1 MIYRFTLISDESDDF
16 VREIQIDPDATFYDF
31 HKAILQ
37 SVDYKDNQMTS
48 FFICDE
54 GWEKEKEITLEEMNA
69 DPEVDCWIMKDTLLS
84 DLIEDEHQKVI
95 YVFDYMTE
103 RSFFI
108 EQTEIV
114 TGKQIKGAKCTRSEG
129 EPPAQEVNFEEY
141 EIKLSANLDLDEYFY
156 GDQDYDMEDLDCEGF
171 EGLGE
176 MSNPYDDDRY

>member
-31 HKAILQ
+31 HKAILKA
-37 SVDYKDNQMTS
+37 VDYKDNKMTS

-54 GWEKEKEITLEEMNA
+54 GWEKEKEITLEEMND
-69 DPEVDCWIMKDTLLS
+69 DPEVDSWIMKDTVLS
-84 DLIEDEHQKVI
+84 DLVEDEHQKLI

-108 EQTEIV
+108 ELTEII

-129 EPPAQEVNFEEY
+129 EAPAQEVNFEEY
-141 EIKLSANLDLDEYFY
+141 ENKFSANLDLDENFY
-156 GDQDYDMEDLDCEGF
+156 GDQDYDMEDLDSEGF
-171 EGLGE
+171 EGLSD

>member
-1 MIYRFTLISDESDDF
+1 
-16 VREIQIDPDATFYDF
+16 
-31 HKAILQ
+31 
-37 SVDYKDNQMTS
+37 
-48 FFICDE
+48 
-54 GWEKEKEITLEEMNA
+54 
-69 DPEVDCWIMKDTLLS
+69 MKDTLLS
-84 DLIEDEHQKVI
+84 DLMEDEHQKLI

-108 EQTEIV
+108 ELTEIV

-141 EIKLSANLDLDEYFY
+141 ENKLSANLDLDENFY
-156 GDQDYDMEDLDCEGF
+156 GDQDYDMEDLDSEGF